1 MSFKQLVKSKTW
13 LGALISFVIMG
24 VSNLF
29 FAQQQSRDGDKLLES
44 GVPANVQLRT
54 PSHEI
59 KVVSYNIRWRS
70 GHELEQIIRWLKGTK
85 DSTAPVIIAL
95 QEVDRAKLRSG
106 KIDHA
111 KAIADSLGMYYV
123 WTAPSS
129 PTVNK
134 KQAEE
139 ETGVVLL
146 SYFPLTEIRR
156 IALPHAGPGG
166 RGRVALGATITIDKM
181 NLRVYSVHSETRIPI
196 AQKMDQLR
204 AVLADLAKFPAAMP
218 AIVMGDFNS
227 WEIPT
232 VDGIRKLFT
241 NAGFT
246 TPFPDD
252 ETTFSRSAVLFDLK
266 LKLDWVWLRGLTAPT
281 YGIDR
286 SLTISDHFPLWSV
299 VKIS

>member
-1 MSFKQLVKSKTW
+1 MDYGWRFKVSFKQLVKSKTC

-29 FAQQQSRDGDKLLES
+29 FAQQPSRGGEKLLES
-44 GVPANVQLRT
+44 GVPANIQPRT
-54 PSHEI
+54 PPHEI

-70 GHELEQIIRWLKGTK
+70 GYELEQIIRWLKGTK
-85 DSTAPVIIAL
+85 DSTAPVIVAL

-146 SYFPLTEIRR
+146 S
-156 IALPHAGPGG
+156 
-166 RGRVALGATITIDKM
+166 
-181 NLRVYSVHSETRIPI
+181 
-196 AQKMDQLR
+196 
-204 AVLADLAKFPAAMP
+204 
-218 AIVMGDFNS
+218 
-227 WEIPT
+227 
-232 VDGIRKLFT
+232 
-241 NAGFT
+241 
-246 TPFPDD
+246 
-252 ETTFSRSAVLFDLK
+252 
-266 LKLDWVWLRGLTAPT
+266 
-281 YGIDR
+281 
-286 SLTISDHFPLWSV
+286 
-299 VKIS
+299 